1 MNGQLD
7 LERLLRAHLAERADS
22 RPSEGALDAILAVTG
37 GIRPRRSWL
46 GRLRVPPD
54 AIADRVGLTSR
65 VIWAIVVLA
74 LLLAAAIAVALVGG
88 QGPHVVVP
96 QPSLGTPSPS
106 PSPPPSPA
114 VATFAVGPCTIPE
127 ALTAGADAASPLGS
141 GMSVSV
147 NGRVAFVPGAAGQG
161 QPIGQILVAG
171 GAGRSAGVVAT
182 FQGQQPVQVVGASA
196 DGSTL
201 LVTTFHFAGGG
212 PAADHCGDLFLVRAD
227 GSAVTKL
234 TANGPGTAAEGGL
247 LGPDGREVAYVES
260 TVGSTAAL
268 DLRLIDAA
276 GNTRVL
282 DPSPCPG
289 GSLAAMPSQSG
300 LPGWSPDGTRLAFVC
315 DPGGVT
321 VYPIAGGASQV
332 LQLPAGAVVCAI
344 AWTGDST
351 RLLVATAKAGP
362 SQLGPLTVL
371 SVDLRTNVATV
382 VSRSSLSV
390 EWVLWTAQ
398 FSPDR
403 KWLLTAGG
411 TPGSV
416 PGGAFQQALYLI
428 NVASGASRQVLGE
441 PDSLGTVQWL
451 SDSSGFVFQGSSGQL
466 EEIGVR
472 GGAARTIGSFPD
484 NGSFYWIGP

>member
-1 MNGQLD
+1 MNTYDELD

-22 RPSEGALDAILAVTG
+22 RPSDGALEAVLAVTA
-37 GIRPRRSWL
+37 GIRSRSPWL
-46 GRLRVPPD
+46 GRLQVLPD

-65 VIWAIVVLA
+65 VMWAIVVLA
-74 LLLAAAIAVALVGG
+74 LLLVAAIAVALVGG
-88 QGPHVVVP
+88 QGPHVVVV
-96 QPSLGTPSPS
+96 QPSLGTSSPS
-106 PSPPPSPA
+106 PSPAAATPA
-114 VATFAVGPCTIPE
+114 AGPCTFPE

-147 NGRVAFVPGAAGQG
+147 NGRVAFVPVAAGQG
-161 QPIGQILVAG
+161 QPVGQILVAG
-171 GAGRSAGVVAT
+171 GAGRSAEVVAT
-182 FQGQQPVQVVGASA
+182 FRGQQPVQVVGASA

-212 PAADHCGDLFLVRAD
+212 PATDHCGDLFLVRAD

-234 TANGPGTAAEGGL
+234 TANGPGTAAEGGV

-260 TVGSTAAL
+260 TVGSTAAV

-282 DPSPCPG
+282 DPSPCAG
-289 GSLAAMPSQSG
+289 GSLAAMPFQSG
-300 LPGWSPDGTRLAFVC
+300 LLGWSPDGTRLAVVC

-321 VYPIAGGASQV
+321 VYPIAGGAPQV
-332 LQLPAGAVVCAI
+332 LQLPAGAVVCAMS
-344 AWTGDST
+344 WTGDST
-351 RLLVATAKAGP
+351 RLLVATAKAGA

-441 PDSLGTVQWL
+441 PDSLGTIQWL
-451 SDSSGFVFQGSSGQL
+451 PDSSGFVFQGSSGQL

-472 GGAARTIGSFPD
+472 GGVAKTIGSFPG